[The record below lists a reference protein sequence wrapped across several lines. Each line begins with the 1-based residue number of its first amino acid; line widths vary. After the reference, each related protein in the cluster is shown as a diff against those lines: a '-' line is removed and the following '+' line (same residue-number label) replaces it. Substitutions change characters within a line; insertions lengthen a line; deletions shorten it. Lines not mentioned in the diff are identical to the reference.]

1 MRHNICIAGLISLS
15 SGLPLTSSS
24 SILQRVRVSVSLC
37 IRARVPGIF
46 ISLLSRLWII
56 HLSEAC
62 VCLYRLPWLEAHRA
76 VWMHMQVR
84 VHVVTWL
91 SLCFLR
97 LSSRLLTSSNLSLS
111 LSLSHYILLFP
122 FPTFSLFLFWCKSVC
137 ECVYVGPFLDYAFS
151 PLVLE
156 FMRGPDRGIMDGGT
170 WLPLRIRYLPRWHH
184 TGSYQLY
191 PGEEIAGAL
200 NTCFSN
206 WRKCRFCSQGSN
218 EANMLD
224 SRRFFMLKIQ
234 FGFFRPVKEVKEKYH
249 KMEIAC

>member
-1 MRHNICIAGLISLS
+1 ML
-15 SGLPLTSSS
+15 
-24 SILQRVRVSVSLC
+24 VSVTLAGSSQSCVNAHAGACACCDLTLC
-37 IRARVPGIF
+37 AFSGCHPGC
-46 ISLLSRLWII
+46 SP
-56 HLSEAC
+56 A
-62 VCLYRLPWLEAHRA
+62 A
-76 VWMHMQVR
+76 
-84 VHVVTWL
+84 T
-91 SLCFLR
+91 
-97 LSSRLLTSSNLSLS
+97 SLS
-111 LSLSHYILLFP
+111 LSLSHYILLLFP

-206 WRKCRFCSQGSN
+206 
-218 EANMLD
+218 
-224 SRRFFMLKIQ
+224 
-234 FGFFRPVKEVKEKYH
+234 
-249 KMEIAC
+249 